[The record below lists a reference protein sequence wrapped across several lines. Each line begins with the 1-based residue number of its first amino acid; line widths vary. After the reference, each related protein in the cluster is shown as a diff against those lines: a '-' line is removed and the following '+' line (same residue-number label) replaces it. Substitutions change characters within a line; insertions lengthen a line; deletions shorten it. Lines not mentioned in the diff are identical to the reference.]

1 MFRDGIM
8 SLVLCGLVDA
18 GSFPMWLPSLCA
30 PFDVT
35 RLSYV
40 ATSLRRHAS
49 RSFVHDS
56 VILKFSPRIRVVAF
70 LQCARQPVLDIFENP
85 CNALAF
91 CIGTRTSCVHLQFTG
106 GF

>member
-1 MFRDGIM
+1 MCRDGIM
-8 SLVLCGLVDA
+8 LFVLCGLVDA
-18 GSFPMWLPSLCA
+18 RSFPMWLLALCV

-56 VILKFSPRIRVVAF
+56 VILKYSPRIHLVAL
-70 LQCARQPVLDIFENP
+70 LQCASP
-85 CNALAF
+85 A
-91 CIGTRTSCVHLQFTG
+91 
-106 GF
+106 GFGHV